1 MTALLEKEASLSSDL
16 LIKQINLA
24 GEVIASSIGADSPL
38 RTRLLALRDRLQH
51 ERLQIAVLGQFKR
64 GKSTFVN
71 ALLGAPVLPTAVVP
85 LTSIATFIA

>member
-1 MTALLEKEASLSSDL
+1 MMALLDRGRSLGPNVLLNELDQAGNAVAS
-16 LIKQINLA
+16 A
-24 GEVIASSIGADSPL
+24 IGADSPL
-38 RTRLLALRDRLQH
+38 RSRLLALRDRLQN